1 MWSSDRAGMIEG
13 SIMHWPLPWPGKRM
27 PSIIISDRV
36 ALPVSRPRRFTLVPR
51 SILAP
56 DMVAT
61 GPGAT
66 FAAGKVRNR
75 SAVVSAPVCAKSI
88 GLKFVTGTPTAVV
101 PRISE
106 PVISTVSGIS
116 SAWATSPWAC
126 ASIALPIVRNEAVPN
141 NVASLAP

>member
-1 MWSSDRAGMIEG
+1 
-13 SIMHWPLPWPGKRM
+13 MHWPLPWPGKRM

-36 ALPVSRPRRFTLVPR
+36 AVPVSRPRRLTLVPR

-66 FAAGKVRNR
+66 LAAGKVRNR
-75 SAVVSAPVCAKSI
+75 SAVVSAPVMAKSI
-88 GLKFVTGTPTAVV
+88 GLKFVTGTPTAAV

-116 SAWATSPWAC
+116 SAWATTSPC
-126 ASIALPIVRNEAVPN
+126 AWPWIDCPS
-141 NVASLAP
+141 